1 MKSLLISLMAFLCV
15 LGINATPTGSG
26 TQEDPYVIADGDVY
40 MVDDP
45 VYASFTA
52 PGDGTLTLSYIL
64 MKDPAFTVVG
74 GDVMPFT
81 WGMGAPS
88 TSVLE
93 VKAGETYVIYNANK
107 VGWSA
112 EVTVSFTA
120 ASGDALKILS
130 SEPEQGSKVD
140 KISWDNQV
148 KVTLNKKVKYVHCE
162 FHGDEG
168 IMHQY
173 YTSEAEEGEDVIMVG
188 PEKIEKDGR
197 VLDNAWYMYEGST
210 YEIIIESYQTKEGM
224 EQGTETPEKTT
235 LTFEG
240 GTAKVEKTVVN
251 LVKVEP
257 EPNVVYPT
265 EDQMLSFKDD
275 RKVVTVEVD
284 KKVKVKN
291 CVYPMG
297 MYGTLDW
304 EWEVSYTE
312 EGHSII
318 KCTMSE
324 DFYNFMGT
332 IVTDVILQLD
342 LTDEEGNEI
351 EPKAEGFPESVV
363 FGSGYNFTFDVNDG
377 RFADASLNFKSV
389 TPAENSYCTSLGKIE
404 FTYGEKVYTTSTA
417 TAAVYKGEEKVADA
431 ILTTN
436 EDETGLGL
444 VVTAQFV
451 EIGTQTPKEINEFGA
466 YVLKVDSQSIANEY
480 FNEETPWTDGLQ
492 GHGTCNPDF
501 TVAFN
506 IDPAILA
513 VESVDPAPYVEG
525 GEYSKEIPAEINITL
540 SGEGAK
546 VNSALVTYGMNTRV
560 PAEAKVEGKVIT
572 VTVPEA
578 ALAENNIGVSVAA
591 VNENGTP
598 ISYGTDGVILL
609 AYQMPKNILVPTE
622 VTPADGSTVKSIATV
637 ELTVDSK
644 YGVGELNTNNV
655 ITVKKDGVE
664 ASNISA
670 AIDYATG
677 DDMNKMMITF
687 TPEIT
692 EDGTYTVVIPEETFY
707 DLDGNL
713 FNPELTYTFIVDNST
728 NIGGVEVEDANAVVE
743 VYSVDGCL
751 VSKGK
756 KADVMKKLVK
766 GIYII
771 NGQKVVIR

>member
-1 MKSLLISLMAFLCV
+1 MC
-15 LGINATPTGSG
+15 LGVNATPSGSG
-26 TQEDPYVIADGDVY
+26 TKEDPYVIADGDTYV
-40 MVDDP
+40 VNDI

-52 PGDGTLTLSYIL
+52 PADGTLSLKHGWSYPTFML
-64 MKDPAFTVVG
+64 EDGTPLNVS
-74 GDVMPFT
+74 
-81 WGMGAPS
+81 MGVDANFS
-88 TSVLE
+88 SLE
-93 VKAGETYVIYNANK
+93 VEAGKTYVIYNNRQLFFDLEIA
-107 VGWSA
+107 
-112 EVTVSFTA
+112 VSFEEKG
-120 ASGDALKILS
+120 ASSLQVVS
-130 SEPEQGSKVD
+130 SEPEQGSKVE

-188 PEKIEKDGR
+188 PAKIEKDGR

-240 GTAKVEKTVVN
+240 GTPKVEKTVVN

-284 KKVKVKN
+284 KKVKVKK

-304 EWEVSYTE
+304 EKAEVSYTE

-324 DFYNFMGT
+324 AFYNFMGT

-363 FGSGYNFTFDVNDG
+363 FGSGYNFAFGVNDG
-377 RFADASLNFKSV
+377 RFADASLSFKSV
-389 TPAENSYCTSLGKIE
+389 TPAENSYSTSLGKIE

-466 YVLKVDSQSIANEY
+466 YVLKVDSQSIANEF
-480 FNEETPWTDGLQ
+480 FNEETPWTDGMQ

>member
-15 LGINATPTGSG
+15 LGVNAAPSGSG
-26 TQEDPYVIADGDVY
+26 TQEDPYVIADGDNYV
-40 MVDDP
+40 VNAP

-52 PGDGTLTLSYIL
+52 PGDGTLTLSYNL

-88 TSVLE
+88 TSTLE
-93 VKAGETYVIYNANK
+93 VKSGETYVIYNANTID
-107 VGWSA
+107 W
-112 EVTVSFTA
+112 ETTITVSFTA

-130 SEPEQGSKVD
+130 SEPEQGSKVE

-188 PEKIEKDGR
+188 PAKIEKDGR
-197 VLDNAWYMYEGST
+197 VLDNAWYMYEGNT

-224 EQGTETPEKTT
+224 EQGTETPETTT

-240 GTAKVEKTVVN
+240 GTPKVVKTVVN

-265 EDQMLSFKDD
+265 EDQLLSFKDD
-275 RKVVTVEVD
+275 RKTVTVEVD
-284 KKVKVKN
+284 KKVNVKK
-291 CVYPMG
+291 CVYPMD

-304 EWEVSYTE
+304 EKPDVKYD
-312 EGHSII
+312 EGNGHTII

-324 DFYNFMGT
+324 AFYNFMGT

-363 FGSGYNFTFDVNDG
+363 FGSGYNFTFGVNDG

-389 TPAENSYCTSLGKIE
+389 TPAENSYSTSLDKIE
-404 FTYGEKVYTTSTA
+404 FTYGEYLSTTSTA
-417 TAAVYKGEEKVADA
+417 KAAVYKGEEKVADA
-431 ILTTN
+431 ILTSN
-436 EDETGLGL
+436 DENDAYT
-444 VVTAQFV
+444 VTAQFV

-480 FNEETPWTDGLQ
+480 FNEETPWTDGWQ

-655 ITVKKDGVE
+655 ITVKKDGAE

>member
-15 LGINATPTGSG
+15 LGVNATPSGSG
-26 TQEDPYVIADGDVY
+26 TKEDPYVIADGDTYV
-40 MVDDP
+40 VNDI

-52 PGDGTLTLSYIL
+52 PADGTLSLKHGWSYPTFML
-64 MKDPAFTVVG
+64 EDGTPLNVS
-74 GDVMPFT
+74 
-81 WGMGAPS
+81 MGVDANFS
-88 TSVLE
+88 SLE
-93 VKAGETYVIYNANK
+93 VEAGKTYVIYNNRQLFFDLEIA
-107 VGWSA
+107 
-112 EVTVSFTA
+112 VSFEEKG
-120 ASGDALKILS
+120 ASSLQVVS
-130 SEPEQGSKVD
+130 SEPEQGSKVE

-188 PEKIEKDGR
+188 PEKIVKDDR
-197 VLDNAWYMYEGST
+197 VLDNAWYMYEGNT

-224 EQGTETPEKTT
+224 EQGTETPETTT

-265 EDQMLSFKDD
+265 EDQLLSFKDD

-291 CVYPMG
+291 CVYPMD

-304 EWEVSYTE
+304 EKAEVSYTE

-363 FGSGYNFTFDVNDG
+363 FGSGYNFTFGVNDG

-389 TPAENSYCTSLGKIE
+389 TPAENSYCTSLGKME

>member
-1 MKSLLISLMAFLCV
+1 MAFLCA
-15 LGINATPTGSG
+15 LGVSATPTGTG

-40 MVDDP
+40 KVDDP

-52 PGDGTLTLSYIL
+52 PGDGTLTLSYNL

-88 TSVLE
+88 TSTLE
-93 VKAGETYVIYNANK
+93 VKSGETYVIYNAN
-107 VGWSA
+107 
-112 EVTVSFTA
+112 
-120 ASGDALKILS
+120 
-130 SEPEQGSKVD
+130 
-140 KISWDNQV
+140 
-148 KVTLNKKVKYVHCE
+148 
-162 FHGDEG
+162 
-168 IMHQY
+168 
-173 YTSEAEEGEDVIMVG
+173 
-188 PEKIEKDGR
+188 
-197 VLDNAWYMYEGST
+197 
-210 YEIIIESYQTKEGM
+210 
-224 EQGTETPEKTT
+224 
-235 LTFEG
+235 
-240 GTAKVEKTVVN
+240 VEKTVVN

-265 EDQMLSFKDD
+265 EDQLLSFKDD

-284 KKVKVKN
+284 KKVNVKK

-304 EWEVSYTE
+304 EKPDVKYD
-312 EGHSII
+312 EGNGHTII

-324 DFYNFMGT
+324 AFYNFMGT

-363 FGSGYNFTFDVNDG
+363 FGSGYNFTFGVNDG

-389 TPAENSYCTSLGKIE
+389 TPAENSYSTSLDKIE
-404 FTYGEKVYTTSTA
+404 FTYGEYVSTTSTA
-417 TAAVYKGEEKVADA
+417 KAAVYKGEEKVADA
-431 ILTTN
+431 ILTSN
-436 EDETGLGL
+436 DENDAYT
-444 VVTAQFV
+444 VTAQFV

-466 YVLKVDSQSIANEY
+466 YVLKVDSQSIANEF

-506 IDPAILA
+506 IDPVIIT

-525 GEYSKEIPAEINITL
+525 GEYSKEIPAEIKITL
-540 SGEGAK
+540 SNEGAT

>member
-1 MKSLLISLMAFLCV
+1 MAFLCV
-15 LGINATPTGSG
+15 LGVNATPSGSG
-26 TQEDPYVIADGDVY
+26 TKEDPYVIADGDTYV
-40 MVDDP
+40 VNDI

-52 PGDGTLTLSYIL
+52 PADGTLSLKHGWSYPTFML
-64 MKDPAFTVVG
+64 EDGTPLNVS
-74 GDVMPFT
+74 
-81 WGMGAPS
+81 MGVDANFS
-88 TSVLE
+88 SLE
-93 VKAGETYVIYNANK
+93 VEAGKTYVIYNNRQLFFDLEIA
-107 VGWSA
+107 
-112 EVTVSFTA
+112 VSFEEKG
-120 ASGDALKILS
+120 ASSLQVVS
-130 SEPEQGSKVD
+130 SEPEQGSKLE

-188 PEKIEKDGR
+188 PAKIEKDGR

-240 GTAKVEKTVVN
+240 GTPKVEKTVVN

-304 EWEVSYTE
+304 EKAEVSYTE

-363 FGSGYNFTFDVNDG
+363 FGSGYNFAFGVNDG

-525 GEYSKEIPAEINITL
+525 GEYSKEIPAEIKITL
-540 SGEGAK
+540 SGENAK

-560 PAEAKVEGKVIT
+560 PAETKVEGKVIT
-572 VTVPEA
+572 VTVPEV
-578 ALAENNIGVSVAA
+578 ALAENSIGVSVAA

-655 ITVKKDGVE
+655 ITVKKDGAE

-713 FNPELTYTFIVDNST
+713 FNPELTYTFIVDKST

>member
-1 MKSLLISLMAFLCV
+1 MAFLCV
-15 LGINATPTGSG
+15 LGVNATPSGSG
-26 TQEDPYVIADGDVY
+26 TKEDPYVIADGDTYV
-40 MVDDP
+40 VNDI

-52 PGDGTLTLSYIL
+52 PADGTLSLKHGWSYPTFML
-64 MKDPAFTVVG
+64 EDGTPLNVS
-74 GDVMPFT
+74 
-81 WGMGAPS
+81 MGVDANFS
-88 TSVLE
+88 SLE
-93 VKAGETYVIYNANK
+93 VEAGKTYVINNRQLFLDLEIA
-107 VGWSA
+107 
-112 EVTVSFTA
+112 VSFEEKG
-120 ASGDALKILS
+120 ASSLQVVS
-130 SEPEQGSKVD
+130 SEPEQGSKLE

-188 PEKIEKDGR
+188 PAKIEKDGS

-240 GTAKVEKTVVN
+240 GTPKVEKTVVN

-284 KKVKVKN
+284 KKVKVKK

-304 EWEVSYTE
+304 EKPDVSYTE

-363 FGSGYNFTFDVNDG
+363 FGSGYNFAFGVNDG

-466 YVLKVDSQSIANEY
+466 YVLKVDSQSIANEF

-525 GEYSKEIPAEINITL
+525 GEYSKEIPSEIKITL
-540 SGEGAK
+540 SGENAK

-560 PAEAKVEGKVIT
+560 PAETKVEGKVIT

-609 AYQMPKNILVPTE
+609 TYQMPKNILVPTE

-655 ITVKKDGVE
+655 ITVKKDGAE

-713 FNPELTYTFIVDNST
+713 FNPELTYTFIVDKST

>member
-1 MKSLLISLMAFLCV
+1 MC
-15 LGINATPTGSG
+15 LGGHATPSGSG
-26 TQEDPYVIADGDVY
+26 TKEDPYVIADGDTYV
-40 MVDDP
+40 VNDI

-52 PGDGTLTLSYIL
+52 PADGTLSLKHGWSYPTFML
-64 MKDPAFTVVG
+64 EDGTPLNVS
-74 GDVMPFT
+74 
-81 WGMGAPS
+81 MGVDANFS
-88 TSVLE
+88 SLE
-93 VKAGETYVIYNANK
+93 VEAGKTYVIYNNRQLFFDLEIA
-107 VGWSA
+107 
-112 EVTVSFTA
+112 VSFEEKG
-120 ASGDALKILS
+120 ASSLQVVS
-130 SEPEQGSKVD
+130 SEPEQGSKVE

-188 PEKIEKDGR
+188 PEKIVKDDR
-197 VLDNAWYMYEGST
+197 VLDNAWYMYEGNT

-224 EQGTETPEKTT
+224 EQGTETPETTT

-265 EDQMLSFKDD
+265 EDQLLSFKDD

-304 EWEVSYTE
+304 EKAEVSYTE

-324 DFYNFMGT
+324 AFYNFMGT

-363 FGSGYNFTFDVNDG
+363 FGSGYNFTFGVNDG

-389 TPAENSYCTSLGKIE
+389 TPAENSYCTSLGKME

>member
-15 LGINATPTGSG
+15 LGVNATPSGSG
-26 TQEDPYVIADGDVY
+26 NKEDPYVIADGDTYV
-40 MVDDP
+40 VNDI

-52 PGDGTLTLSYIL
+52 PADGTLSLKHGWSYPTFML
-64 MKDPAFTVVG
+64 EDGTPLNVS
-74 GDVMPFT
+74 
-81 WGMGAPS
+81 MGVDANFS
-88 TSVLE
+88 SLE
-93 VKAGETYVIYNANK
+93 VEAGKTYVIYNNRQLFFDLEIA
-107 VGWSA
+107 
-112 EVTVSFTA
+112 VSFEEKG
-120 ASGDALKILS
+120 ASSLQVVS
-130 SEPEQGSKVD
+130 SEPEQGSKVE

-188 PEKIEKDGR
+188 PEKIVKDDR
-197 VLDNAWYMYEGST
+197 VLDNAWYMYEGNT

-224 EQGTETPEKTT
+224 EQGTETPETTT

-265 EDQMLSFKDD
+265 EDQLLSFKDD

-291 CVYPMG
+291 CVYPMD

-304 EWEVSYTE
+304 EKAEVSYTE

-324 DFYNFMGT
+324 AFYNFMGT

-363 FGSGYNFTFDVNDG
+363 FGSGYNFTFGVNDG

-389 TPAENSYCTSLGKIE
+389 TPAENSYCTSLGKME
-404 FTYGEKVYTTSTA
+404 FTYGEKGYTTSTA

-480 FNEETPWTDGLQ
+480 FNEETPWTDGWQ

>member
-1 MKSLLISLMAFLCV
+1 MPWGVS
-15 LGINATPTGSG
+15 ATPTGTG
-26 TQEDPYVIADGDVY
+26 TKEDPYVIADGDTYV
-40 MVDDP
+40 VNDI

-52 PGDGTLTLSYIL
+52 PADGTLSLKHGWSYPTFML
-64 MKDPAFTVVG
+64 EDGTPLNVS
-74 GDVMPFT
+74 
-81 WGMGAPS
+81 MGVDANFS
-88 TSVLE
+88 SLE
-93 VKAGETYVIYNANK
+93 VEAGKTYVIYNNRQLFFDLEIA
-107 VGWSA
+107 
-112 EVTVSFTA
+112 VSFEEKG
-120 ASGDALKILS
+120 ASSLQVVS
-130 SEPEQGSKVD
+130 SEPEQGSKVE

-188 PEKIEKDGR
+188 PAKIEKDGR

-240 GTAKVEKTVVN
+240 GTPKVEKTVVN

-284 KKVKVKN
+284 KKVEVKK

-304 EWEVSYTE
+304 EKAEVSYTE

-324 DFYNFMGT
+324 AFYNFMGT

-363 FGSGYNFTFDVNDG
+363 FGSGYNFAFGVNDG
-377 RFADASLNFKSV
+377 RFADASLSFKSV
-389 TPAENSYCTSLGKIE
+389 TPAENSYSTSLDKIE
-404 FTYGEKVYTTSTA
+404 FTYGEKVSTTSTA

-525 GEYSKEIPAEINITL
+525 GEYSKEIPAEIKITL

-560 PAEAKVEGKVIT
+560 PAETKVEGKVIT
-572 VTVPEA
+572 VTVPEV
-578 ALAENNIGVSVAA
+578 ALAENSIGVSVAA

-609 AYQMPKNILVPTE
+609 TYQMPKNILVPTE

-655 ITVKKDGVE
+655 ITVKKDGAE

-670 AIDYATG
+670 SIDYATG

-713 FNPELTYTFIVDNST
+713 FNPELTYTFIVDKST

>member
-1 MKSLLISLMAFLCV
+1 
-15 LGINATPTGSG
+15 
-26 TQEDPYVIADGDVY
+26 VIADGDNYV
-40 MVDDP
+40 VNAP

-52 PGDGTLTLSYIL
+52 PGDGTLTLSYNL

-88 TSVLE
+88 TSTLE
-93 VKAGETYVIYNANK
+93 VKSGETYVIYNANTID
-107 VGWSA
+107 W
-112 EVTVSFTA
+112 ETTITVSFTA

-130 SEPEQGSKVD
+130 SEPEQGSKVE

-188 PEKIEKDGR
+188 PEKIVKDDR
-197 VLDNAWYMYEGST
+197 VLDNAWYMYEGNT

-224 EQGTETPEKTT
+224 EQGTETPETTT

-265 EDQMLSFKDD
+265 EDQLLSFKDD

-284 KKVKVKN
+284 KKVNVKK

-304 EWEVSYTE
+304 EKPDVKYD
-312 EGHSII
+312 EGNGHTII

-324 DFYNFMGT
+324 AFYNFMGT

-363 FGSGYNFTFDVNDG
+363 FGSGYNFTFGVNDG

-389 TPAENSYCTSLGKIE
+389 TPAENSYSTSLDKIE
-404 FTYGEKVYTTSTA
+404 FTYGEYVSTTSTA
-417 TAAVYKGEEKVADA
+417 KAAVYKGEEKVADA
-431 ILTTN
+431 ILTSN
-436 EDETGLGL
+436 DENDAYT
-444 VVTAQFV
+444 VTAQFV

-466 YVLKVDSQSIANEY
+466 YVLKVDSQSIANEF

-506 IDPAILA
+506 IDPVIIT

-525 GEYSKEIPAEINITL
+525 GEYSKEIPAEIKITL
-540 SGEGAK
+540 SNEGAT

>member
-15 LGINATPTGSG
+15 LGVNATPSGSG
-26 TQEDPYVIADGDVY
+26 TKEDPYVIADGDTYV
-40 MVDDP
+40 VNDI

-52 PGDGTLTLSYIL
+52 PADGTLSLKHGWSYPTFML
-64 MKDPAFTVVG
+64 EDGTPLNVSRGVDANF
-74 GDVMPFT
+74 
-81 WGMGAPS
+81 S
-88 TSVLE
+88 SLE
-93 VKAGETYVIYNANK
+93 VEAGKTYVIYNNRQLFFDLEIA
-107 VGWSA
+107 
-112 EVTVSFTA
+112 VSFEEKG
-120 ASGDALKILS
+120 ASSLQVVS

-188 PEKIEKDGR
+188 PEKIVKDDR
-197 VLDNAWYMYEGST
+197 VLDNAWYMYEGNT

-224 EQGTETPEKTT
+224 EQGTETPETTT

-304 EWEVSYTE
+304 EKAEVSYTE

>member
-1 MKSLLISLMAFLCV
+1 MC
-15 LGINATPTGSG
+15 LGGQCSPERFGY
-26 TQEDPYVIADGDVY
+26 QEDPYVIADGDNYV
-40 MVDDP
+40 VNAP

-52 PGDGTLTLSYIL
+52 PGDGTLTLSYNL

-88 TSVLE
+88 TSTLE
-93 VKAGETYVIYNANK
+93 VKSGETYVIYNANTID
-107 VGWSA
+107 W
-112 EVTVSFTA
+112 ETTITVSFTA

-130 SEPEQGSKVD
+130 SEPEQGSKLE

-168 IMHQY
+168 LMHQY
-173 YTSEAEEGEDVIMVG
+173 YTSESEEGEDVIMVG
-188 PEKIEKDGR
+188 PEKIVKDDR
-197 VLDNAWYMYEGST
+197 VLDNAWYMYEGNT

-224 EQGTETPEKTT
+224 EQGTETPETTT

-265 EDQMLSFKDD
+265 EDQLLSFKDD

-284 KKVKVKN
+284 KKVNVKK

-304 EWEVSYTE
+304 EKPDVKYD
-312 EGHSII
+312 EGNGHTII

-324 DFYNFMGT
+324 AFYNFMGT

-363 FGSGYNFTFDVNDG
+363 FGSGYNFTFGVNDG
-377 RFADASLNFKSV
+377 RFADASLKYKSV
-389 TPAENSYCTSLGKIE
+389 TPAENSYSTSLGKME
-404 FTYGEKVYTTSTA
+404 FAYDERVYITSTA
-417 TAAVYKGEEKVADA
+417 NAAVYKGEEKVADA
-431 ILTTN
+431 ILTSN
-436 EDETGLGL
+436 EDETGLI
-444 VVTAQFV
+444 VTAQFV

-466 YVLKVDSQSIANEY
+466 YVLKVDSQSIANEL

-492 GHGTCNPDF
+492 GHGICNPDF

-506 IDPAILA
+506 IDPVIIT

-525 GEYSKEIPAEINITL
+525 GEYSKEIPAEIKITL
-540 SGEGAK
+540 SGENAK

-578 ALAENNIGVSVAA
+578 ALAENNIGVSVSA
-591 VNENGTP
+591 VNESGTP

-609 AYQMPKNILVPTE
+609 AYQMPRNILVPTE

-655 ITVKKDGVE
+655 ITVKKDGAE

-707 DLDGNL
+707 NLDGNL

>member
-1 MKSLLISLMAFLCV
+1 MAFLCA
-15 LGINATPTGSG
+15 LGVNATPSGSG
-26 TQEDPYVIADGDVY
+26 TKEDPYVIADGDTYV
-40 MVDDP
+40 VNDI

-52 PGDGTLTLSYIL
+52 PADGTLSLKHGWSYPTFML
-64 MKDPAFTVVG
+64 EDGTPLNVS
-74 GDVMPFT
+74 
-81 WGMGAPS
+81 MGVDANFS
-88 TSVLE
+88 SLE
-93 VKAGETYVIYNANK
+93 VEAGKTYVIYNNRQLFFDLEIA
-107 VGWSA
+107 
-112 EVTVSFTA
+112 VSFEEKG
-120 ASGDALKILS
+120 ASSLQIVS
-130 SEPEQGSKVD
+130 SEPEQGSKVE

-188 PEKIEKDGR
+188 PAKIEKDGR

-240 GTAKVEKTVVN
+240 GTPKVEKTVVN

-284 KKVKVKN
+284 KMVKVKN

-304 EWEVSYTE
+304 EKAEVSYTK

-324 DFYNFMGT
+324 AFYNFMGT

-363 FGSGYNFTFDVNDG
+363 FGSGYNFAFGVNDG

-389 TPAENSYCTSLGKIE
+389 TPAENSYSTSLDKIE

-560 PAEAKVEGKVIT
+560 PAETKVEGKVIT
-572 VTVPEA
+572 VTVPEV
-578 ALAENNIGVSVAA
+578 ALAENSIGVSVAA

-655 ITVKKDGVE
+655 ITVKKDGAE

-713 FNPELTYTFIVDNST
+713 FNPELTYTFIVDKST

>member
-1 MKSLLISLMAFLCV
+1 MGV
-15 LGINATPTGSG
+15 NATPSGSG
-26 TQEDPYVIADGDVY
+26 TKEDPYVIADGDTYV
-40 MVDDP
+40 VNDI

-52 PGDGTLTLSYIL
+52 PADGTLSLKHGWSYPTFML
-64 MKDPAFTVVG
+64 EDGTPLNVS
-74 GDVMPFT
+74 
-81 WGMGAPS
+81 MGVDANFS
-88 TSVLE
+88 SLE
-93 VKAGETYVIYNANK
+93 VEAGKTYVIYNNRQLFFDLEIA
-107 VGWSA
+107 
-112 EVTVSFTA
+112 VSFEEKG
-120 ASGDALKILS
+120 ASSLQVVS
-130 SEPEQGSKVD
+130 SEPEQGSKVE

-188 PEKIEKDGR
+188 PAKIEKDGR

-224 EQGTETPEKTT
+224 EQGTETPETTT

-304 EWEVSYTE
+304 EKPDVSYTE

-324 DFYNFMGT
+324 SFYNFMGT

-363 FGSGYNFTFDVNDG
+363 FGSGYNFTFGVNDG

-506 IDPAILA
+506 IDPVILS

-525 GEYSKEIPAEINITL
+525 GEYSKEIPSEIKITL

-609 AYQMPKNILVPTE
+609 TYQMPKNILVPTE

-655 ITVKKDGVE
+655 ITVKKDGAE

-707 DLDGNL
+707 DLNGNL
-713 FNPELTYTFIVDNST
+713 FNPELTYTFIVDKST

>member
-1 MKSLLISLMAFLCV
+1 MQ
-15 LGINATPTGSG
+15 PG
-26 TQEDPYVIADGDVY
+26 TEEDPYVIADGDTYVIPGGATVY
-40 MVDDP
+40 S
-45 VYASFTA
+45 SFTA
-52 PGDGTLTLSYIL
+52 PSKGTLKLQQSGWSFFGF
-64 MKDPAFTVVG
+64 MA
-74 GDVMPFT
+74 GDKSFQEQYGETAKYAELNV
-81 WGMGAPS
+81 
-88 TSVLE
+88 E
-93 VKAGETYVIYNANK
+93 EGETYLIHNNGKGYGEETITVIF
-107 VGWSA
+107 
-112 EVTVSFTA
+112 EA
-120 ASGDALKILS
+120 ASASALQIVS

-140 KISWDNQV
+140 KISWDKQV

-188 PEKIEKDGR
+188 PAKIEKDDR
-197 VLDNAWYMYEGST
+197 VLDNAWYMYEGNT

-224 EQGTETPEKTT
+224 EQGSETPETAI

-257 EPNVVYPT
+257 EANVINPT
-265 EDQMLSFKDD
+265 DEQLLSFKDG
-275 RKVVTVEVD
+275 RKTVTVEVD
-284 KKVKVKN
+284 KEVKVKK

-297 MYGTLDW
+297 MYGTFDW
-304 EWEVSYTE
+304 EEPVVEYNQDN
-312 EGHSII
+312 GHTII
-318 KCTMSE
+318 KCTMPES
-324 DFYNFMGT
+324 FYNFMGT
-332 IVTDVILQLD
+332 VITDVILQLD
-342 LTDEEGNEI
+342 LTDKEGKEI
-351 EPKAEGFPESVV
+351 EPKAEGYPENVI
-363 FGSGYNFTFDVNDG
+363 FGSGYNFTFGVNDG
-377 RFADASLNFKSV
+377 RYADASLQFKSV
-389 TPAENSYCTSLGKIE
+389 TPAENSYSTSLGKIE
-404 FTYGEKVYTTSTA
+404 FTYGEYVSVTSTA
-417 TAAVYKGEEKVADA
+417 NAAVYKGEEKVADA
-431 ILTTN
+431 ILTSNAENDVYTI
-436 EDETGLGL
+436 
-444 VVTAQFV
+444 TAQFV

-466 YVLKVDSQSIANEY
+466 YVLKVDSQSIRNE
-480 FNEETPWTDGLQ
+480 FFDENAPWSDGLQ

-506 IDPAILA
+506 IDPVILS

-525 GEYSKEIPAEINITL
+525 GEYSKEIPSEIKITL

-591 VNENGTP
+591 VNESGTP

-609 AYQMPKNILVPTE
+609 TYQMPKNILVPTE

-655 ITVKKDGVE
+655 ITVKKDGAE

-713 FNPELTYTFIVDNST
+713 FNPVWGTERS
-728 NIGGVEVEDANAVVE
+728 
-743 VYSVDGCL
+743 VYESVG
-751 VSKGK
+751 
-756 KADVMKKLVK
+756 
-766 GIYII
+766 
-771 NGQKVVIR
+771 

>member
-15 LGINATPTGSG
+15 LGVNATPSGSG
-26 TQEDPYVIADGDVY
+26 TKEDPYVIADGDTYV
-40 MVDDP
+40 VNDI

-52 PGDGTLTLSYIL
+52 PADGTLSLKHGWSYPTFML
-64 MKDPAFTVVG
+64 EDGTPLNVS
-74 GDVMPFT
+74 
-81 WGMGAPS
+81 MGVDANFS
-88 TSVLE
+88 SLE
-93 VKAGETYVIYNANK
+93 VEAGKTYVIYNNRQLFFDLEIA
-107 VGWSA
+107 
-112 EVTVSFTA
+112 VSFEEKG
-120 ASGDALKILS
+120 ASSLQVVS
-130 SEPEQGSKVD
+130 SEPEQG

-188 PEKIEKDGR
+188 PEKIVKDDR
-197 VLDNAWYMYEGST
+197 VLDNAWYMYEGNT

-224 EQGTETPEKTT
+224 EQGTETPETTT

-265 EDQMLSFKDD
+265 EDQLLSFKDD

-291 CVYPMG
+291 CVYPMD

-304 EWEVSYTE
+304 EKAEVSYTK

-324 DFYNFMGT
+324 AFYNFMGT

-363 FGSGYNFTFDVNDG
+363 FGSGYNFTFGVNDG

-389 TPAENSYCTSLGKIE
+389 TPAENSYSTSLDKIE

-466 YVLKVDSQSIANEY
+466 YVLKVDSQSIANEF
-480 FNEETPWTDGLQ
+480 FNEETPWTDGWQ

-506 IDPAILA
+506 IDPVIIT

-525 GEYSKEIPAEINITL
+525 GEYSKEIPAEIKITL
-540 SGEGAK
+540 SGENAK

>member
-1 MKSLLISLMAFLCV
+1 MAFLCV
-15 LGINATPTGSG
+15 LGVNATPSGSG
-26 TQEDPYVIADGDVY
+26 TKEDPYVIADGDTYV
-40 MVDDP
+40 VNDI

-52 PGDGTLTLSYIL
+52 PADGTLSLKHGWSYPTFML
-64 MKDPAFTVVG
+64 EDGTPLNVS
-74 GDVMPFT
+74 
-81 WGMGAPS
+81 MGVDANFS
-88 TSVLE
+88 SLE
-93 VKAGETYVIYNANK
+93 VEAGKTYVIYNNRQLFFDLEIA
-107 VGWSA
+107 
-112 EVTVSFTA
+112 VSFEEKG
-120 ASGDALKILS
+120 ASSLQVVS
-130 SEPEQGSKVD
+130 SEPEQGSKVE

-188 PEKIEKDGR
+188 PEKIVKDDR
-197 VLDNAWYMYEGST
+197 VLDNAWYMYEGNT

-224 EQGTETPEKTT
+224 EQGTETPETTT

-265 EDQMLSFKDD
+265 EDQLLSFKDD

-291 CVYPMG
+291 CVYPMD

-304 EWEVSYTE
+304 EKAEVSYTE

-324 DFYNFMGT
+324 AFYNFMGT

-363 FGSGYNFTFDVNDG
+363 FGSGYNFTFGVNDG

-389 TPAENSYCTSLGKIE
+389 TPAENSYCTSLGKME

-480 FNEETPWTDGLQ
+480 FNEETPWTDGWQ

>member
-1 MKSLLISLMAFLCV
+1 MAFLCV
-15 LGINATPTGSG
+15 LGVNATPSG
-26 TQEDPYVIADGDVY
+26 TGTKEDPYVIADGDTYV
-40 MVDDP
+40 VNDI

-52 PGDGTLTLSYIL
+52 PADGTLSLKHGWSYPTFML
-64 MKDPAFTVVG
+64 EDGTPLNVS
-74 GDVMPFT
+74 
-81 WGMGAPS
+81 MGVDANFS
-88 TSVLE
+88 SLE
-93 VKAGETYVIYNANK
+93 VEAGKTYVIYNNRQLFFDLEIA
-107 VGWSA
+107 
-112 EVTVSFTA
+112 VSFEEKG
-120 ASGDALKILS
+120 ASSLQVVS
-130 SEPEQGSKVD
+130 SEPEQGSKVE

-168 IMHQY
+168 LMHQY
-173 YTSEAEEGEDVIMVG
+173 YTSESEEGEDVIMVG
-188 PEKIEKDGR
+188 PAKIEKDGR

-224 EQGTETPEKTT
+224 EQGTETPETTT

-240 GTAKVEKTVVN
+240 GTPKVVKTVVN

-265 EDQMLSFKDD
+265 EDQLLSFKDD

-297 MYGTLDW
+297 MYGTFDW
-304 EWEVSYTE
+304 EEPVVEYNKDN
-312 EGHSII
+312 GHTII
-318 KCTMSE
+318 KCTMPES
-324 DFYNFMGT
+324 FYNFMGT
-332 IVTDVILQLD
+332 VITDVILQLD

-351 EPKAEGFPESVV
+351 EPKAEGFPENVV
-363 FGSGYNFTFDVNDG
+363 FGSGYNFTFGVNDG
-377 RFADASLNFKSV
+377 RFADASLKYKSV
-389 TPAENSYCTSLGKIE
+389 TPAENSYSTSLGKME
-404 FTYGEKVYTTSTA
+404 FAYDERVYITSTA
-417 TAAVYKGEEKVADA
+417 NAAVYKGEEKVADA
-431 ILTTN
+431 ILTSN
-436 EDETGLGL
+436 EDETGLI
-444 VVTAQFV
+444 VTAQFV
-451 EIGTQTPKEINEFGA
+451 EIGTQNPKEINEFGA
-466 YVLKVDSQSIANEY
+466 YVLKVDSQSIANEL
-480 FNEETPWTDGLQ
+480 FNEETPWTDGMQ
-492 GHGTCNPDF
+492 GHGICNPDF

-506 IDPAILA
+506 IDPVIIT

-525 GEYSKEIPAEINITL
+525 GEYSKEIPAEIKITL
-540 SGEGAK
+540 SGENAK

-572 VTVPEA
+572 VTVPEV

>member
-1 MKSLLISLMAFLCV
+1 MAFLCV
-15 LGINATPTGSG
+15 LGVNATPSG
-26 TQEDPYVIADGDVY
+26 TGTKEDPYVIADGDTYV
-40 MVDDP
+40 VNDI

-52 PGDGTLTLSYIL
+52 PADGTLSLKHGWSYPTFML
-64 MKDPAFTVVG
+64 EDGTPLNVS
-74 GDVMPFT
+74 
-81 WGMGAPS
+81 MGVDANFS
-88 TSVLE
+88 SLE
-93 VKAGETYVIYNANK
+93 VEAGKTYVIYNNRQLFFDLEIA
-107 VGWSA
+107 
-112 EVTVSFTA
+112 VSFEEKG
-120 ASGDALKILS
+120 ASSLQVVS
-130 SEPEQGSKVD
+130 SEPEQGSKVE

-188 PEKIEKDGR
+188 PGKIVKDDR
-197 VLDNAWYMYEGST
+197 VLDNAWYMYEGNT

-224 EQGTETPEKTT
+224 EQGTETPETTT

-265 EDQMLSFKDD
+265 EDQLLSFKDD
-275 RKVVTVEVD
+275 RKTVTVEVD
-284 KKVKVKN
+284 KKVNVKK

-304 EWEVSYTE
+304 EKPDVKYD
-312 EGHSII
+312 EGNGHTII

-324 DFYNFMGT
+324 AFYNFMGT

-363 FGSGYNFTFDVNDG
+363 FGSGYNFAFGVNDG

-389 TPAENSYCTSLGKIE
+389 TPADNSYSTSLDKIE

-417 TAAVYKGEEKVADA
+417 NAAVYKGEEKVADA
-431 ILTTN
+431 ILTSN
-436 EDETGLGL
+436 EDETGLI
-444 VVTAQFV
+444 VTAQFV

-655 ITVKKDGVE
+655 ITVKKDGAE

>member
-1 MKSLLISLMAFLCV
+1 MAGDKSF
-15 LGINATPTGSG
+15 
-26 TQEDPYVIADGDVY
+26 QEQYGETAK
-40 MVDDP
+40 
-45 VYASFTA
+45 YAE
-52 PGDGTLTLSYIL
+52 LN
-64 MKDPAFTVVG
+64 V
-74 GDVMPFT
+74 
-81 WGMGAPS
+81 
-88 TSVLE
+88 E
-93 VKAGETYVIYNANK
+93 EGETYLIHNNGKGYGEETITVIF
-107 VGWSA
+107 
-112 EVTVSFTA
+112 EA
-120 ASGDALKILS
+120 ASASALQIVS

-140 KISWDNQV
+140 KISWDKQV

-188 PEKIEKDGR
+188 PAKIEKDDR
-197 VLDNAWYMYEGST
+197 VLDNAWYMYEGNT

-224 EQGTETPEKTT
+224 EQGSETPETAI

-257 EPNVVYPT
+257 EANVINPT
-265 EDQMLSFKDD
+265 DDQLLSFKDG
-275 RKVVTVEVD
+275 RKTVTVEVD
-284 KKVKVKN
+284 KEVKVKKY
-291 CVYPMG
+291 VYPMG
-297 MYGTLDW
+297 MYGTFDW
-304 EWEVSYTE
+304 EEPVVEYNQYN
-312 EGHSII
+312 GHTII
-318 KCTMSE
+318 KCTMPES
-324 DFYNFMGT
+324 FYNFMGT
-332 IVTDVILQLD
+332 VITDVILQLD
-342 LTDEEGNEI
+342 LTDKEGKEI
-351 EPKAEGFPESVV
+351 EPKAEGYPENVI
-363 FGSGYNFTFDVNDG
+363 FGSGYNFTFGVNDG
-377 RFADASLNFKSV
+377 RYADASLQFKSV
-389 TPAENSYCTSLGKIE
+389 TPAENSYSTSLGKIE
-404 FTYGEKVYTTSTA
+404 FTYGEYVSVTSTA
-417 TAAVYKGEEKVADA
+417 NAAVYKGEEKVADA
-431 ILTTN
+431 ILTSNAENDVYTI
-436 EDETGLGL
+436 
-444 VVTAQFV
+444 TAQFV

-466 YVLKVDSQSIANEY
+466 YVLKVDSQSIRNE
-480 FNEETPWTDGLQ
+480 FFDENAPWSDGLQ

-506 IDPAILA
+506 IDPVILS

-525 GEYSKEIPAEINITL
+525 GEYSKEIPSEIKITL

-591 VNENGTP
+591 VNESGTP

-609 AYQMPKNILVPTE
+609 TYQMPKNILVPTE

-655 ITVKKDGVE
+655 ITVKKDGAE

-713 FNPELTYTFIVDNST
+713 FNPELTYTFIVDKST

>member
-1 MKSLLISLMAFLCV
+1 MSWGV
-15 LGINATPTGSG
+15 NATPSGSG
-26 TQEDPYVIADGDVY
+26 TKEDPYVIADGDTYV
-40 MVDDP
+40 VNDI

-52 PGDGTLTLSYIL
+52 PADGTLSLKHGWSYPTFML
-64 MKDPAFTVVG
+64 EDGTPLNVS
-74 GDVMPFT
+74 
-81 WGMGAPS
+81 MGVDANFS
-88 TSVLE
+88 SLE
-93 VKAGETYVIYNANK
+93 VEAGKTYVIYNNRQLFFDLEIA
-107 VGWSA
+107 
-112 EVTVSFTA
+112 VSFEEKG
-120 ASGDALKILS
+120 ASSLQVVS
-130 SEPEQGSKVD
+130 SEPEQGSKVE

-188 PEKIEKDGR
+188 PAKIEKDGR

-240 GTAKVEKTVVN
+240 GTPKVEKTVVN

-284 KKVKVKN
+284 KMVKVKN

-304 EWEVSYTE
+304 EKAEVSYTK

-363 FGSGYNFTFDVNDG
+363 FGSGYNFAFGVNDG
-377 RFADASLNFKSV
+377 RFADASLSFKSV

-404 FTYGEKVYTTSTA
+404 FTYGEKVSTTSTA

-480 FNEETPWTDGLQ
+480 FNEETPWTDGMQ

-560 PAEAKVEGKVIT
+560 PAETKVEGKVIT
-572 VTVPEA
+572 VTVPEV
-578 ALAENNIGVSVAA
+578 ALAENSIGVSVAA

-655 ITVKKDGVE
+655 ITVKKDGAE

-713 FNPELTYTFIVDNST
+713 FNPELTYTFIVDKST

>member
-15 LGINATPTGSG
+15 LGVNATPSGSG
-26 TQEDPYVIADGDVY
+26 TKEDPYVIADGDTYV
-40 MVDDP
+40 VNDI

-52 PGDGTLTLSYIL
+52 PADGTLSLKHGWSYPTFML
-64 MKDPAFTVVG
+64 EDGTPLNVS
-74 GDVMPFT
+74 
-81 WGMGAPS
+81 MGVDANFS
-88 TSVLE
+88 SLE
-93 VKAGETYVIYNANK
+93 VEAGKTYVIYNNRQLFFDLEIA
-107 VGWSA
+107 
-112 EVTVSFTA
+112 VSFEEKG
-120 ASGDALKILS
+120 ASSLQVVS
-130 SEPEQGSKVD
+130 SEPEQGSK
-140 KISWDNQV
+140 DNQV

-188 PEKIEKDGR
+188 PAKIEKDGR

-224 EQGTETPEKTT
+224 EQGTETPETTT

-240 GTAKVEKTVVN
+240 GTPKVEKTVVN

-291 CVYPMG
+291 CVYPMD

-304 EWEVSYTE
+304 EKAEVSYTK

-363 FGSGYNFTFDVNDG
+363 FGSGYNFTFGVNDG

-655 ITVKKDGVE
+655 ITVKKDGAE

-707 DLDGNL
+707 DLNGNL
-713 FNPELTYTFIVDNST
+713 FNPELTYTFIVDKST

>member
-1 MKSLLISLMAFLCV
+1 MAFLCA
-15 LGINATPTGSG
+15 LGVYAAPTGTG
-26 TQEDPYVIADGDVY
+26 TKEDPYVIADGDTYV
-40 MVDDP
+40 VNDI

-52 PGDGTLTLSYIL
+52 PADGTLSLKHGWSYPTFML
-64 MKDPAFTVVG
+64 EDGTPLNVS
-74 GDVMPFT
+74 
-81 WGMGAPS
+81 MGVDANFS
-88 TSVLE
+88 SLE
-93 VKAGETYVIYNANK
+93 VEAGKTYVIYNNRQLFFDLEIA
-107 VGWSA
+107 
-112 EVTVSFTA
+112 VSFEEKG
-120 ASGDALKILS
+120 ASSLQVVS
-130 SEPEQGSKVD
+130 SEPEQGSKVE

-188 PEKIEKDGR
+188 PAKIEKNGR
-197 VLDNAWYMYEGST
+197 VLDNAWYMYEGNT

-224 EQGTETPEKTT
+224 EQGTETPETTT

-240 GTAKVEKTVVN
+240 GTPKVEKTVVN

-265 EDQMLSFKDD
+265 EDQLLSFKDD

-304 EWEVSYTE
+304 EKAEVSYTE

-363 FGSGYNFTFDVNDG
+363 FGSGYNFTFGVNDG

-389 TPAENSYCTSLGKIE
+389 TPAENSYSTSLDKIE
-404 FTYGEKVYTTSTA
+404 FTYGEYVSTTSTA
-417 TAAVYKGEEKVADA
+417 KAAVYKGEEKVADA

-466 YVLKVDSQSIANEY
+466 YVLKVDSQSIANEF
-480 FNEETPWTDGLQ
+480 FNEETPWTDGMQ

>member
-1 MKSLLISLMAFLCV
+1 MKSLLISLMAFLCA
-15 LGINATPTGSG
+15 LGVNATPSGSG
-26 TQEDPYVIADGDVY
+26 TKEDPYVIADGDTYV
-40 MVDDP
+40 VNDI

-52 PGDGTLTLSYIL
+52 PADGTLSLKHGWSYPTFML
-64 MKDPAFTVVG
+64 EDGTPLNVS
-74 GDVMPFT
+74 
-81 WGMGAPS
+81 MGVDANFS
-88 TSVLE
+88 SLE
-93 VKAGETYVIYNANK
+93 VEAGKTYVIYNNRQLFFDLEIA
-107 VGWSA
+107 
-112 EVTVSFTA
+112 VSFEEKG
-120 ASGDALKILS
+120 ASSLQVVS
-130 SEPEQGSKVD
+130 SEPEQGSKVE

-188 PEKIEKDGR
+188 PAKIEKDGR

-240 GTAKVEKTVVN
+240 GTPKVEKTVVN

-291 CVYPMG
+291 CVYPMD

-304 EWEVSYTE
+304 ENADVLYTE

-363 FGSGYNFTFDVNDG
+363 FGSGYNFAFGVNDG
-377 RFADASLNFKSV
+377 RFADASLSFKSV
-389 TPAENSYCTSLGKIE
+389 TPAENSYSTSLDKIE

-466 YVLKVDSQSIANEY
+466 YVLKVDSQSIANEF
-480 FNEETPWTDGLQ
+480 FNEETPWTDGWQ

-525 GEYSKEIPAEINITL
+525 GEYSKEIPAEIKITL
-540 SGEGAK
+540 SGENAK

-560 PAEAKVEGKVIT
+560 PAETKVEGKVIT

-609 AYQMPKNILVPTE
+609 TYQMPKNILVPTE

-655 ITVKKDGVE
+655 ITVKKDGAE

-670 AIDYATG
+670 SIDYAAG

-713 FNPELTYTFIVDNST
+713 FNPELTYTFIVDKST

>member
-1 MKSLLISLMAFLCV
+1 MAFLCA
-15 LGINATPTGSG
+15 LGVYATPTGTG

-52 PGDGTLTLSYIL
+52 PGDGTLTLSYNL

-130 SEPEQGSKVD
+130 SEPEQGSKVE

-168 IMHQY
+168 LMHQY

-188 PEKIEKDGR
+188 PEKIVKDDR
-197 VLDNAWYMYEGST
+197 VLDNAWYMYEGNT

-224 EQGTETPEKTT
+224 EQGTETPETTT

-265 EDQMLSFKDD
+265 EDQLLSFKDD

-284 KKVKVKN
+284 KKVNVKK

-304 EWEVSYTE
+304 EKPDVKYD
-312 EGHSII
+312 EGNGHTII

-324 DFYNFMGT
+324 AFYNFMGT

-363 FGSGYNFTFDVNDG
+363 FGSGYNFTFGVNDG
-377 RFADASLNFKSV
+377 RFADASLKYKSV
-389 TPAENSYCTSLGKIE
+389 TPAENSYSTSLGKME
-404 FTYGEKVYTTSTA
+404 FAYDERVYITSTA
-417 TAAVYKGEEKVADA
+417 NAAVYKGEEKVADA
-431 ILTTN
+431 ILTSN
-436 EDETGLGL
+436 EDETGLI
-444 VVTAQFV
+444 VTAQFV

-466 YVLKVDSQSIANEY
+466 YVLKVDSQSIANEL

-492 GHGTCNPDF
+492 GHGICNPDF

-506 IDPAILA
+506 IDPVIIT

-525 GEYSKEIPAEINITL
+525 GEYSKEIPAEIKITL

-560 PAEAKVEGKVIT
+560 PAETKVEGKVIT
-572 VTVPEA
+572 VTVPEV
-578 ALAENNIGVSVAA
+578 ALAENSIGVSVAA
-591 VNENGTP
+591 VNESGTP
-598 ISYGTDGVILL
+598 ISYGTDGIILL
-609 AYQMPKNILVPTE
+609 TYQMPKNILVPTE
-622 VTPADGSTVKSIATV
+622 VTPADGSTVKSIAKV
-637 ELTVDSK
+637 ELTVDPK
-644 YGVGELNTNNV
+644 YGIGTLNTNKA
-655 ITVKKDGVE
+655 IFVKKDGSIVG
-664 ASNISA
+664 SISA
-670 AIDYATG
+670 SIDYAA
-677 DDMNKMMITF
+677 DADNKVEITF
-687 TPEIT
+687 DPEIT
-692 EDGTYTVVIPEETFY
+692 EDGTYTISVPEEMFY
-707 DLDGNL
+707 DLSDNL
-713 FNPELTYTFIVDNST
+713 FNPELTYTFIIDNST

>member
-1 MKSLLISLMAFLCV
+1 MAFLCV
-15 LGINATPTGSG
+15 LGVNATPTGTG
-26 TQEDPYVIADGDVY
+26 TQEDPYVIADGDTYV
-40 MVDDP
+40 VGKN
-45 VYASFTA
+45 VTTYASFTA
-52 PGDGTLTLSYIL
+52 PEDGVLTLTHGFVYPSFTLEDGTQLTVEWGMDGNTSTLNVEKGKTYVFYNAS
-64 MKDPAFTVVG
+64 DPGYDLNVTVAFTAK
-74 GDVMPFT
+74 
-81 WGMGAPS
+81 GAS
-88 TSVLE
+88 SLQ
-93 VKAGETYVIYNANK
+93 
-107 VGWSA
+107 
-112 EVTVSFTA
+112 
-120 ASGDALKILS
+120 ILS
-130 SEPEQGSKVD
+130 SEPEQGSKVE

-224 EQGTETPEKTT
+224 EQGTETPETTT

-240 GTAKVEKTVVN
+240 GTPKVEKTVVN

-265 EDQMLSFKDD
+265 ADQLLSFKDD
-275 RKVVTVEVD
+275 KKTVTVEVD
-284 KKVKVKN
+284 KEVKVKD

-304 EWEVSYTE
+304 EEPVVEYTE

-318 KCTMSE
+318 KCTMPES
-324 DFYNFMGT
+324 FYEFMGT
-332 IVTDVILQLD
+332 IITDVILQLD
-342 LTDEEGNEI
+342 LTDMDGNDI

-363 FGSGYNFTFDVNDG
+363 FGSGYNFTFGVNDG
-377 RFADASLNFKSV
+377 RKADASLNFKSV
-389 TPAENSYCTSLGKIE
+389 TPAENSYSTSLDKIE
-404 FTYGEKVYTTSTA
+404 FTYGEYVSTTSTA
-417 TAAVYKGEEKVADA
+417 KAAVYKGEEKVADA
-431 ILTTN
+431 ILTSN
-436 EDETGLGL
+436 DENDAYT
-444 VVTAQFV
+444 VTAQFV

-466 YVLKVDSQSIANEY
+466 YVLKVDSQSIANEF

-506 IDPAILA
+506 IDPVIIT

-525 GEYSKEIPAEINITL
+525 GEYSKEIPAEIKITL
-540 SGEGAK
+540 SNEGAT

-609 AYQMPKNILVPTE
+609 TYQMPKNILVPTE

-655 ITVKKDGVE
+655 ITVKKDGAE